1 MIAFDTNLL
10 VRHLTQDDPSQADK
24 VASLLDEAANNN
36 ELVLLTDIVLC
47 ETAWV
52 LTRFYE
58 VKRPDLL
65 TALKHLLADTQF
77 AFQNRPEVEKALHA
91 SRTGKSHFADHLISA
106 LAKAAGCRT
115 TYTFEKGLGASAG
128 FTRL

>member
-1 MIAFDTNLL
+1 MIAIDTNLL
-10 VRHLTQDDPSQADK
+10 LRHLTQDDPAQAAK
-24 VASLLDEAANNN
+24 VAQLLAGAAEEA

-58 VKRPDLL
+58 VKRADLL
-65 TALKHLLADTQF
+65 TALDRVLADGQF
-77 AFQNRPEVEKALHA
+77 AFQHRPEVEAALKA
-91 SRTGKSHFADHLISA
+91 SRAGKGHFADHLIAA
-106 LAKAAGCRT
+106 LARTAGCRT
-115 TYTFEKGLGASAG
+115 TFTFEKGLGAEAG

>member
-1 MIAFDTNLL
+1 ML
-10 VRHLTQDDPSQADK
+10 AD
-24 VASLLDEAANNN
+24 AADRA

-58 VKRPDLL
+58 VKRVDLL
-65 TALKHLLADTQF
+65 KALERVLADAQF
-77 AFQNRPEVEKALHA
+77 AFQNRSEVDAALHA
-91 SRTGKSHFADHLISA
+91 SRAGKGHFADYLIAA
-106 LAKAAGCRT
+106 LAISAGCRT
-115 TYTFEKGLGASAG
+115 TYTFEKGLAASAG